1 MRKKRGRRNLTRSP
15 WGASRG
21 SWEGEAPAAQSVG
34 GRWQWLRCF
43 WRILRASAGIS
54 RSLPPRTNWDSASGL
69 GEPAAAAAGAREG
82 SGDWANDGG
91 LFSSSALL
99 FPAPR
104 LRRVCFPSWIPLPFT
119 SVRQTRANLPH
130 SPRPQPDGR
139 GGWGEQSGQLLGCAT
154 HGGGGGG
161 GGLDHLGFTRM
172 VPWRLKNTRKQTR
185 KRKPFLATG
194 NLPLFSSPPWTY

>member
-154 HGGGGGG
+154 HGGDGGGGGG
-161 GGLDHLGFTRM
+161 GGLTTLGLH
-172 VPWRLKNTRKQTR
+172 VWVLG
-185 KRKPFLATG
+185 A
-194 NLPLFSSPPWTY
+194 